1 MLVLGQAE
9 SQDQQETTTN
19 KRVERDV
26 DMQEIPQGPVSPGHF
41 ADMAK
46 PFKDGMDYA
55 MGAASDFVSKAK
67 DAIGGGAGRRRRDS
81 NQQ

>member
-26 DMQEIPQGPVSPGHF
+26 DMPELPQAPGLPVQFSE
-41 ADMAK
+41 MANT
-46 PFKDGMDYA
+46 FKDGVRSAMD
-55 MGAASDFVSKAK
+55 AAGDFVSKAK
-67 DAIGGGAGRRRRDS
+67 DAMESGAGRRRRDS